1 MRMPLVDVH
10 IYCILFLSLSLGL
23 TSCSSQSLRRGDAT
37 QKKSPQQFSS
47 DPQSLDAPL
56 TPEMKEA
63 LKKTSFEMYY
73 SNMLKLSSDD
83 AIVINGLQFDQTR
96 SQIESLKPIFELMD
110 ERYGNL
116 GEWLADADISEN
128 RSAAEIQEDLEDA
141 SDFNHEQGALFDRL
155 QAIRARSGMQLAK
168 QSSPPPPPP
177 IEGLPSC
184 QVTVSNPSTR
194 FGIRCGIAMGV
205 AGVKDI
211 FFGAAA
217 ATGVGAPAAA
227 AAEGSTA
234 WIDALAISCTAS
246 AISAVA
252 SSIAE
257 YYHNQDCPV
266 DVSVEPAPGSETG
279 GQGGVSSF

>member
-1 MRMPLVDVH
+1 MRMPLGEVH
-10 IYCILFLSLSLGL
+10 LDYILFFCLSLGL
-23 TSCSSQSLRRGDAT
+23 TSCSSQSFRSSDAT
-37 QKKSPQQFSS
+37 QKQIPRQFSS
-47 DPQSLDAPL
+47 DPQRLDAPL
-56 TPEMKEA
+56 TPEMNEA

-73 SNMLKLSSDD
+73 SNMLKLSSDN
-83 AIVINGLQFDQTR
+83 AIVINGIQFDQTR
-96 SQIESLKPIFELMD
+96 TQIESLKPIFELMD
-110 ERYGNL
+110 ERFGNL
-116 GEWLADADISEN
+116 GEWLADADMSEN
-128 RSAAEIQEDLEDA
+128 RSAAEIQEELEDA

-155 QAIRARSGMQLAK
+155 QAIRGRSGMQLAK
-168 QSSPPPPPP
+168 QSPTPPP

-184 QVTVSNPSTR
+184 QVTVGNPSTR

-227 AAEGSTA
+227 AAEESTA
-234 WIDALAISCTAS
+234 WIDAIAITCTAT
-246 AISAVA
+246 AIEAVA
-252 SSIAE
+252 SSISE

-266 DVSVEPAPGSETG
+266 DVSVEPAPGSETS